1 MWQWRIPAACLLCLL
16 TVVPAHAAS
25 VPSHNIAIFGDSL
38 ADGVWAGLYQEE
50 KANPQDKLFRDSKVG
65 TGLTRPDY
73 DTFVAGFIGTL
84 DTDKVTDAVVMFG
97 ANDDEG
103 LRDDNH
109 HGYLFQSPGWVA
121 AYTLRVDGIIA
132 ACQKRN
138 IRVFWLGLPVMRAP
152 DRNQDA
158 IFLNG
163 ILQKAVTAQ
172 GETFIPLEDR
182 FKGTDGTF
190 ALYLPDAKGNL
201 RQFRAP
207 DGTHFTFLGYDTIAK
222 QVLTA
227 IETPP
232 PAPATTPPAAP
243 PAKPVAPPAPAAAPQ
258 KS

>member
-1 MWQWRIPAACLLCLL
+1 MWPWRAPAACLIFFF
-16 TVVPAHAAS
+16 TVLPANAGA
-25 VPSHNIAIFGDSL
+25 VQPHNIAVFGDSL

-50 KANPQDKLFRDSKVG
+50 KTNPQDKLYRDSKVG

-84 DTDKVTDAVVMFG
+84 DADKVTDAVVMFG

-109 HGYLFQSPGWVA
+109 HGYSFQSPGWIA
-121 AYTLRVDGIIA
+121 AYTLRVNGIIA
-132 ACQKRN
+132 ACQRRN

-158 IFLNG
+158 TFLNA
-163 ILQKAVTAQ
+163 ILQKAVTDD

-182 FKGTDGTF
+182 FKGEDGAF
-190 ALYLPDAKGNL
+190 ALYLPDAKGDL

-227 IETPP
+227 IKTPP
-232 PAPATTPPAAP
+232 PAAA
-243 PAKPVAPPAPAAAPQ
+243 PAKPVAPQAPSPTPE

>member
-1 MWQWRIPAACLLCLL
+1 MFLLPAAGR
-16 TVVPAHAAS
+16 AAQA
-25 VPSHNIAIFGDSL
+25 HNIAVFGDSL
-38 ADGVWAGLYQEE
+38 ADGVWAGIYQEE
-50 KANPQDKLFRDSKVG
+50 KANPQDRLFRDSKVG

-73 DTFVAGFIGTL
+73 DSFVAGFIATL
-84 DTDKVTDAVVMFG
+84 DPDHVTDAVVMFG

-109 HGYLFQSPGWVA
+109 HGYLFESAGWTQV
-121 AYTLRVDGIIA
+121 YEQRVQAIIA
-132 ACQKRN
+132 ACQQRG

-158 IFLNG
+158 IFLNAL
-163 ILQKAVTAQ
+163 LQRTVTAN
-172 GETFIPLEDR
+172 GAAFIPLEDR
-182 FKGTDGTF
+182 FKGPDGGF
-190 ALYLPDAKGNL
+190 ALYLPDAAGNL

-227 IETPP
+227 IETA
-232 PAPATTPPAAP
+232 APATPVKASAAPATPAKPTAPAAP
-243 PAKPVAPPAPAAAPQ
+243 ASPPPTTPQ